1 MKSFKKLFV
10 GIAAVL
16 GTVLLA
22 GCSNSNRKQSDS
34 GSPKSLN
41 VQFVPSVAAD
51 KMEGRAKPIEKM
63 LSRRL
68 GFPVHV
74 SVSTDNNAVIEAMK
88 SKKSRCRLSASRR
101 LCAGSQTKRR

>member
-22 GCSNSNRKQSDS
+22 GCSNFNRKQSDS
-34 GSPKSLN
+34 GTPKSLN
-41 VQFVPSVAAD
+41 VQFVHCVASG

-63 LSRRL
+63 LSSL
-68 GFPVHV
+68 VHV
-74 SVSTDNNAVIEAMK
+74 SVSTDNN
-88 SKKSRCRLSASRR
+88 
-101 LCAGSQTKRR
+101 GGN

>member
-22 GCSNSNRKQSDS
+22 GCSKQSDS
-34 GSPKSLN
+34 GTPKSLN
-41 VQFVPSVAAD
+41 VQFVHCVASG

-63 LSRRL
+63 LSS
-68 GFPVHV
+68 PVHV
-74 SVSTDNNAVIEAMK
+74 SVSTDNN
-88 SKKSRCRLSASRR
+88 
-101 LCAGSQTKRR
+101 GGN